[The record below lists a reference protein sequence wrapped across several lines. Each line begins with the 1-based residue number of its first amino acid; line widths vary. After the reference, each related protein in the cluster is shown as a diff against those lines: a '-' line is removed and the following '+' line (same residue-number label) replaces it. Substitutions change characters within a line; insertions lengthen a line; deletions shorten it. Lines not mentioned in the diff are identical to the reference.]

1 MSIKKKGA
9 KGSLWSSAT
18 RMTVSILD
26 FAVYAYL
33 ARILPLDVFGF
44 LGVGL
49 LVVEFVNALVN
60 AGINQNLIQ
69 REKWEGSYVS
79 STFSLILIT
88 CLSFSILIGL
98 IAGPLAYFLYSPLT
112 GWILFSLAG
121 IPILGGLEIV
131 FKAKLQRDFKNKKL
145 SQIYVVASLI
155 SSCLTLVLAFLGWG
169 VWSIIV
175 GKYVNSL
182 LKIILLYNSSGVQ
195 IKFGIDKKHIH
206 ELWIFIKPMVGAAVL
221 TFFNDKTT
229 NMLTAAVLG
238 PASFAILNVAKKAN
252 RIVAD
257 STISPINS
265 MMVPMF
271 SRIADSSAISS
282 LYIRLVTVSTF
293 IIMPIFMGLAAIA
306 DPFVTIAFGD
316 KFAESANYMTIMSF
330 TMFPAILSWYLPN
343 LLVAKA
349 KTNVAFKLTLISLLA
364 NVLVSA
370 LTIWFGIS
378 IMLIS
383 IVVVNFLLLPLRF
396 KIVNYYV
403 EVNLKKLLSSII
415 PQYLCAIL
423 MFLSVYLIK
432 VELRLYINNEM
443 LLLLVLVLIGG
454 VLYPLYNVILFR
466 KHALHVVNEV
476 KDIFLSRKKSP
487 V

>member
-9 KGSLWSSAT
+9 KGSLWASAT
-18 RMTVSILD
+18 RMTVSLLD

-33 ARILPLDVFGF
+33 ARILPLDIFGF

-69 REKWEGSYVS
+69 RDKWESNYVN
-79 STFSLILIT
+79 STFSLILLT
-88 CLSFSILIGL
+88 CSVFSILIAL
-98 IAGPLAYFLYSPLT
+98 VAGPLAYFLYSPLT
-112 GWILFSLAG
+112 GWILFALAG
-121 IPILGGLEIV
+121 IPILGGVEIV
-131 FKAKLQRDFKNKKL
+131 FKAKLQRDFRNKKL
-145 SQIYVVASLI
+145 SQIYVVASLF
-155 SSCLTLVLAFLGWG
+155 SSCLTLVLAFIGWG

-182 LKIILLYNSSGVQ
+182 LKITLLYASSGVK
-195 IKFGIDKKHIH
+195 IKLGIDKQHIL
-206 ELWIFIKPMVGAAVL
+206 ELWQFIRPMVGAAVL

-252 RIVAD
+252 RIVSD

-271 SRIADSSAISS
+271 SRIGDSSAISG

-293 IIMPIFMGLAAIA
+293 IVIPIFMGLAAIA

-316 KFAESANYMTIMSF
+316 KFIESADYITIMSF

-343 LLVAKA
+343 LLVAKG
-349 KTNVAFKLTLISLLA
+349 KTNVAFKLTLLTLVA
-364 NVLVSA
+364 NILVSVS
-370 LTIWFGIS
+370 TIWFGIS

-383 IVVVNFLLLPLRF
+383 VVAVNFLLLPLRF
-396 KIVNYYV
+396 KIVKEYV
-403 EVNLKKLLSSII
+403 DIDLKRLLTSIS
-415 PQYLCAIL
+415 PQYICALL
-423 MFLSVYLIK
+423 MFFSVYIIK
-432 VELRLYINNEM
+432 SQLELYIINEIV
-443 LLLLVLVLIGG
+443 LLIALVSIGG
-454 VLYPLYNVILFR
+454 LLYPLFNLILFK
-466 KHALHVVNEV
+466 KHTMNTLAEV
-476 KDIFLSRKKSP
+476 KGIFLTRKK
-487 V
+487 

>member
-9 KGSLWSSAT
+9 KGSLWASAT
-18 RMTVSILD
+18 RMTVSLLD

-33 ARILPLDVFGF
+33 ARVLPLDIFGF

-69 REKWEGSYVS
+69 RDKWESNYVN
-79 STFSLILIT
+79 STFSLILLT
-88 CLSFSILIGL
+88 CSVFSILIAL
-98 IAGPLAYFLYSPLT
+98 VAGPLAYFLYSPLT
-112 GWILFSLAG
+112 GWILFALAG
-121 IPILGGLEIV
+121 IPILGGVEIV
-131 FKAKLQRDFKNKKL
+131 FKAKLQRDFRNKKL
-145 SQIYVVASLI
+145 SQIYVVASLF
-155 SSCLTLVLAFLGWG
+155 SSCLTLVLAFIGWG

-182 LKIILLYNSSGVQ
+182 LKITLLYASSGVK
-195 IKFGIDKKHIH
+195 IKLGIDKQHIL
-206 ELWIFIKPMVGAAVL
+206 ELWQFIKPMVGAAVL

-252 RIVAD
+252 RIVSD

-271 SRIADSSAISS
+271 SRIGDSSAISG

-293 IIMPIFMGLAAIA
+293 IVIPIFMGLAAIA
-306 DPFVTIAFGD
+306 DPFVIIAFGD
-316 KFAESANYMTIMSF
+316 KFIESADYITIMSF

-343 LLVAKA
+343 LLVAKG
-349 KTNVAFKLTLISLLA
+349 KTNVAFKLTLLTLVA
-364 NVLVSA
+364 NILVSVS
-370 LTIWFGIS
+370 TIWFGIS

-383 IVVVNFLLLPLRF
+383 VVAVNFLLLPLRF
-396 KIVNYYV
+396 KIVKEYV
-403 EVNLKKLLSSII
+403 DIDLKRLLTSIS
-415 PQYLCAIL
+415 PQYICALL
-423 MFLSVYLIK
+423 MFFSVYIIK
-432 VELRLYINNEM
+432 SQLGLYIINEIV
-443 LLLLVLVLIGG
+443 LLIALVSIGG
-454 VLYPLYNVILFR
+454 LLYPLFNLILFK
-466 KHALHVVNEV
+466 KHTVKTLAEV
-476 KDIFLSRKKSP
+476 KGIFLTRKK
-487 V
+487 